1 MKSKRLRGR
10 MFSCSATPFWISY
23 VDEGFILNEHA
34 EAVKRAAELCFEMG
48 ARATAQEL
56 NKMNFPKK
64 YTESIVGKVLRQPA
78 IYGSFI
84 AMEWD
89 ESGKPIQVKK
99 EIKGYYPAVISESEF
114 YRVGA
119 KLSERQDPKLA
130 GRKVAEFKNIL
141 RGIVFCACGSG
152 FRYHA
157 QKR

>member
-1 MKSKRLRGR
+1 

-48 ARATAQEL
+48 ARATAHEL

-99 EIKGYYPAVISESEF
+99 EIKSYYPAVISESEF
-114 YRVGA
+114 YRVRV
-119 KLSERQDPKLA
+119 L
-130 GRKVAEFKNIL
+130 
-141 RGIVFCACGSG
+141 
-152 FRYHA
+152 
-157 QKR
+157 